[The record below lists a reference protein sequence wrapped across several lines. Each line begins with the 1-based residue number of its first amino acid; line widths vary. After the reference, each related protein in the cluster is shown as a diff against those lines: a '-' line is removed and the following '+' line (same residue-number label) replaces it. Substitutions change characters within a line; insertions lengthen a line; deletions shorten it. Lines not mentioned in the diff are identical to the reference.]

1 MNQFPDVLTPKEV
14 AAVLRVSVRHVQNEA
29 VSLGGF
35 KVGNQW
41 RFNADRIMSVI
52 QGQGCSDAS
61 HNGAGLPNSRS
72 GNDNASSYAALL
84 SGTKFAHAQQRC
96 N

>member
-41 RFNADRIMSVI
+41 RFNADRIRAFI
-52 QGQGCSDAS
+52 QGPMASDVPSQDADAREPQAFDDPCS
-61 HNGAGLPNSRS
+61 R
-72 GNDNASSYAALL
+72 YAALL
-84 SGTKFAHAQQRC
+84 SGKPIQTETHLC